1 MRLFHQRSALLIFLQ
16 LQQLFAPLS
25 LFHPFIVKLLS
36 LTIEDVLTTLT
47 TSDFLI
53 ASEHQLHFFH
63 VQDQPKLSLSQLLF
77 LQVQQ
82 QGEPL
87 LQQVYVFFLP
97 LQQRVSKLLKLRT
110 LCELYH

>member
-1 MRLFHQRSALLIFLQ
+1 
-16 LQQLFAPLS
+16 
-25 LFHPFIVKLLS
+25 
-36 LTIEDVLTTLT
+36 
-47 TSDFLI
+47 
-53 ASEHQLHFFH
+53 
-63 VQDQPKLSLSQLLF
+63 LF